1 MRKHS
6 DAEGVT
12 ESPEGGRRWVQ
23 QTFFPPEH
31 VTIAVKIHLSPS
43 EDRFDFDVEVYDPDT
58 RELFGMLAAPRQSTT
73 SVLASLTLA
82 MRRVSDL
89 VFEVIDPEPF

>member
-1 MRKHS
+1 MREQS

-12 ESPEGGRRWVQ
+12 ASAEGGRRWVQ
-23 QTFFPPEH
+23 QTFFPPEE
-31 VTIAVKIHLSPS
+31 VAIAVKIFLAPS
-43 EDRFDFDVEVYDPDT
+43 EDHFDFDVEVYDPTT
-58 RELFGMLAAPRQSTT
+58 RELFGMMAAPRQSTT

-89 VFEVIDPEPF
+89 VFDVIDPEPF